1 MKKQKTQNSGAQFAG
16 TPPVQH
22 SEVVL
27 AQPEPPPKLE
37 EKSAHAI
44 NEDDIEADLH
54 NGSAGAFEGTEN
66 ERE

>member
-1 MKKQKTQNSGAQFAG
+1 MKKQKTHDSGAQYAG

-27 AQPEPPPKLE
+27 AQQEPPKQPLVE
-37 EKSAHAI
+37 EKSAQAI

-54 NGSAGAFEGTEN
+54 NGSAGAFEATEG
-66 ERE
+66 